1 MTFRGVLEKGQRCEM
16 LLLSYHIHD
25 TSTNK
30 QIKQA
35 LSCIN
40 GSFPPNL
47 PTYMLSS
54 ADLFG
59 CQQGENFIKVV
70 NILVVISFQNYN
82 FKNDFPFNLAF
93 VCVLAPTMAP
103 FVEP

>member
-1 MTFRGVLEKGQRCEM
+1 
-16 LLLSYHIHD
+16 
-25 TSTNK
+25 
-30 QIKQA
+30 
-35 LSCIN
+35 
-40 GSFPPNL
+40 
-47 PTYMLSS
+47 MLSS

-70 NILVVISFQNYN
+70 NILVFISFQNYN

-103 FVEP
+103 FVEPWEEQKCWQSTELHSSYGKVPL

>member
-1 MTFRGVLEKGQRCEM
+1 MSFRGLLDKGQRCEM
-16 LLLSYHIHD
+16 LLLSYHIHE

-35 LSCIN
+35 LSCAN
-40 GSFPPNL
+40 GISPPNL
-47 PTYMLSS
+47 LTYVLSS
-54 ADLFG
+54 ADLSG

-70 NILVVISFQNYN
+70 NVLVFISFQNYN
-82 FKNDFPFNLAF
+82 FKNDFPLNLAF